1 MKIRNSLIVIVL
13 LACIVACD
21 TDLSLKSET
30 SKKDL
35 ENAPFFNIASF
46 IEKEINSTLIK
57 VGTVHKTV
65 TINGKAESENIV
77 VKNWYDELSP
87 FINADINRPAW
98 HDKYLQKKT
107 ILPDSSIQKEYYAL
121 MDILK
126 TRNIIVRQN
135 SEATHLSILN
145 QEKTLSTDNTTQLIY
160 ETGKGYSIKT
170 TQRLLNSVD
179 TIIIDAKFVN
189 D

>member
-1 MKIRNSLIVIVL
+1 LNSL
-13 LACIVACD
+13 
-21 TDLSLKSET
+21 
-30 SKKDL
+30 
-35 ENAPFFNIASF
+35 N
-46 IEKEINSTLIK
+46 K
-57 VGTVHKTV
+57 VVSVRKTV
-65 TINGKAESENIV
+65 TVNGKAEIKNIV
-77 VKNWYDELSP
+77 VRNWREELSP

-98 HDKYLQKKT
+98 NDKYLIKET
-107 ILPDSSIQKEYYAL
+107 VLPDGSNQKEYYAL

-126 TRNIIVRQN
+126 TRNIIVRQLG
-135 SEATHLSILN
+135 EATNISILN

-160 ETGKGYSIKT
+160 QTGQGYSIKT

>member
-1 MKIRNSLIVIVL
+1 MKICNGLFIIVL
-13 LACIVACD
+13 LTFNVACD
-21 TDLSLKSET
+21 TDLSLKSEN
-30 SKKDL
+30 SKKAL
-35 ENAPFFNIASF
+35 ENAPFFNINSF
-46 IEKEINSTLIK
+46 FEKEITNTLIK
-57 VGTVHKTV
+57 VDSVYKTV
-65 TINGKAESENIV
+65 TVNGKAESKNIV
-77 VKNWYDELSP
+77 VKDWKEELSP

-98 HDKYLQKKT
+98 HDKYLKKET
-107 ILPDSSIQKEYYAL
+107 ILADNSIQKEYYAL

-160 ETGKGYSIKT
+160 ETGKGYTIKT